1 MKSDLK
7 ARIAQMQQKLS
18 QGHAVQAVHADTQ
31 LFVTRDDVC
40 QKMVALAGIQA
51 GDRVLEPS
59 AGTGSIL
66 RAIQSAAPGICCDCV
81 ELNAALAAQLQ
92 ANFPAVTVTCG
103 DFLSYEPGRLYQRI
117 IMNPPFR
124 QGTDLK
130 HISRALSLL
139 SPGGRLVA
147 ICTGGPRQH
156 RALVPRAT
164 HYEELPR
171 GTFSYT
177 DVASLL
183 VCIDA

>member
-18 QGHAVQAVHADTQ
+18 QSYTVQTVHADTQ
-31 LFVTRDDVC
+31 LFVTPDDVC
-40 QKMVALAGIQA
+40 QKMVALAGIRA

-59 AGTGSIL
+59 AGTGAIL
-66 RAIQSAAPGICCDCV
+66 RAIQAGAPGVNCDCV
-81 ELNAALAAQLQ
+81 ELNAGLAAQLQ
-92 ANFPAVTVTCG
+92 ANFPDVTVICG
-103 DFLSYEPGRLYQRI
+103 DFLSCEPGGRYQRI

-139 SPGGRLVA
+139 APGGRLVA
-147 ICTGGPRQH
+147 LCTAGPRQH

-177 DVASLL
+177 DIASLL
-183 VCIDA
+183 ICIDA